1 MKMAHLDFYMHKSL
15 LNKVK
20 EEAKRL
26 NVSDKL
32 LMKAAIIA
40 FVENP
45 TDAIKP
51 LSDGN
56 HNNGKVVRVIIKLSE
71 DIINK
76 FILYAKSKN
85 ATIKEVAENAIAN
98 FLTLGD
104 EQKRPYIEEEKRQ
117 LAEARKKLAEL
128 NKKEM
133 QKKSSTQL
141 QADIGPNSLIIMSF
155 KCNPNLYKLL
165 ENEAMKRRVAVA
177 ELIRSA
183 VADFLQKYGN
193 NYDEII
199 RLYFAVGLFFSK
211 NNTSNI
217 GTKTCIV
224 KMPAYMASELEKI
237 ARQTS
242 VTKSGVIRL
251 AIMNHLNL
259 LNGSVTEQQKAT
271 QNKEANDPPNDPPQ
285 QNNKDELLRA
295 SRFISVSLPEPL
307 YNLLKKYVM
316 LKYNVN
322 KEREIK
328 SIVSNIIAE
337 VLAQWSQEHFS
348 KSGDVET
355 RVR

>member
-1 MKMAHLDFYMHKSL
+1 MI
-15 LNKVK
+15 
-20 EEAKRL
+20 
-26 NVSDKL
+26 
-32 LMKAAIIA
+32 KAAIIA

-45 TDAIKP
+45 TDSIEP
-51 LSDGN
+51 LPDGN
-56 HNNGKVVRVIIKLSE
+56 HNNGKLVRVIIKLSE

-85 ATIKEVAENAIAN
+85 ATIREVAENAIAN

-104 EQKRPYIEEEKRQ
+104 EQKRPYIEEEKMQ

-155 KCNPNLYKLL
+155 KFNYKLYKLL

-177 ELIRSA
+177 EIIKNA
-183 VADFLQKYGN
+183 ITDFLQKYGN
-193 NYDEII
+193 NYDEIVK
-199 RLYFAVGLFFSK
+199 LYFAVDLFSSK
-211 NNTSNI
+211 NNKSRLKVFT
-217 GTKTCIV
+217 V

-237 ARQTS
+237 ARQTT
-242 VTKSGVIRL
+242 VTKSGVVRL

-259 LNGSVTEQQKAT
+259 LNGNTVEQQKVT
-271 QNKEANDPPNDPPQ
+271 QNKVLNDPPNDPPQ
-285 QNNKDELLRA
+285 QNNKDELLWAR
-295 SRFISVSLPEPL
+295 RFISVSLPEPL

-328 SIVSNIIAE
+328 LVVSDIVAE
-337 VLAQWSQEHFS
+337 VLAQWIREHFS
-348 KSGDVET
+348 ESDNVET
-355 RVR
+355 PVR

>member
-1 MKMAHLDFYMHKSL
+1 MAYLDFYMHNSL

-40 FVENP
+40 FIENP
-45 TDAIKP
+45 TDSIKP
-51 LSDGN
+51 LPNDN
-56 HNNGKVVRVIIKLSE
+56 HNNEKLVRVIIKLSE

-104 EQKRPYIEEEKRQ
+104 EQKRPYIEEEEKRQ

-155 KCNPNLYKLL
+155 KINYKLYKLL

-177 ELIRSA
+177 ELIRNA
-183 VADFLQKYGN
+183 VTDFLQKYGN
-193 NYDEII
+193 NYDEIVK
-199 RLYFAVGLFFSK
+199 LYFAVDLFFSK
-211 NNTSNI
+211 NNKSGLKLFN
-217 GTKTCIV
+217 V

-259 LNGSVTEQQKAT
+259 LNGSVTEQRKVT
-271 QNKEANDPPNDPPQ
+271 
-285 QNNKDELLRA
+285 
-295 SRFISVSLPEPL
+295 
-307 YNLLKKYVM
+307 
-316 LKYNVN
+316 
-322 KEREIK
+322 
-328 SIVSNIIAE
+328 
-337 VLAQWSQEHFS
+337 
-348 KSGDVET
+348 
-355 RVR
+355 

>member
-1 MKMAHLDFYMHKSL
+1 MTYLDFYVHKSL
-15 LNKVK
+15 LNKVN

-26 NVSDKL
+26 NISDKL

-40 FVENP
+40 FIENP
-45 TDAIKP
+45 SDSIKP
-51 LSDGN
+51 LPNDN
-56 HNNGKVVRVIIKLSE
+56 HNNEKLVRVIIKLSE

-104 EQKRPYIEEEKRQ
+104 EQKRSYIEEEEKRQ

-155 KCNPNLYKLL
+155 KINYKLYKLL
-165 ENEAMKRRVAVA
+165 ENEAMKHRVTVA
-177 ELIRSA
+177 EIVRNA
-183 VADFLQKYGN
+183 VTDFLQKYGN
-193 NYDEII
+193 NYDEIVK
-199 RLYFAVGLFFSK
+199 LYFAVDLFFSK
-211 NNTSNI
+211 NNKS
-217 GTKTCIV
+217 GLKVFSV

-259 LNGSVTEQQKAT
+259 LNGSVTEQQKIT
-271 QNKEANDPPNDPPQ
+271 QNKEANDPPDDPPQ

-295 SRFISVSLPEPL
+295 SSYISVPLPEPL

-322 KEREIK
+322 KETEIK
-328 SIVSNIIAE
+328 LIVSNIVTE
-337 VLAQWSQEHFS
+337 VLAQWMREHFS
-348 KSGDVET
+348 ESADVET
-355 RVR
+355 RVQ